1 MANEIYI
8 TAYEDSLSLDGSVIS
23 AVSDS
28 KEYLF
33 DLEDVLKIVILTTD
47 AGPFDEDM
55 WLNIYVGDDVI
66 FIPSGHRCYESFLF
80 DQIGKVL
87 PIDYKNIIEA
97 SACTT
102 DKEFVLYERED
113 SEKYRAPAEEGKRK
127 NGINIFKDKDGVK
140 ISGSIDL
147 GYIGTFKDSQIELN
161 DTLEDIREWD
171 IVTEHLDED
180 CSDDELIA
188 FLNRYFNDFVKKI
201 ERNIDNING
210 TFLLYT
216 LTDMD
221 VNEIDFMVI
230 DELFIEEK
238 LLYGNEEDIAEIYNP
253 VRTGLNTLS
262 AYLETPNDGSIPKGH
277 IESVLRS
284 FYPMF
289 DFDCFIANIIPEY
302 IGLGDGEISFQCSDN
317 FDCLILCGA
326 YAVLDEELS
335 ISDWHNY

>member
-55 WLNIYVGDDVI
+55 WLKVYAGGDVI

-87 PIDYKNIIEA
+87 PIDHKNIIEA

-113 SEKYRAPAEEGKRK
+113 SEKYRAPAEEGNRK

-147 GYIGTFKDSQIELN
+147 GYIGTFKDSQIELDN
-161 DTLEDIREWD
+161 TLEDIDLAKLKTASGCGIR
-171 IVTEHLDED
+171 IKVRNSPRTNFRLDYAQSNE
-180 CSDDELIA
+180 SNGFYFTLMEA
-188 FLNRYFNDFVKKI
+188 F
-201 ERNIDNING
+201 
-210 TFLLYT
+210 
-216 LTDMD
+216 
-221 VNEIDFMVI
+221 
-230 DELFIEEK
+230 
-238 LLYGNEEDIAEIYNP
+238 
-253 VRTGLNTLS
+253 
-262 AYLETPNDGSIPKGH
+262 
-277 IESVLRS
+277 
-284 FYPMF
+284 
-289 DFDCFIANIIPEY
+289 
-302 IGLGDGEISFQCSDN
+302 
-317 FDCLILCGA
+317 
-326 YAVLDEELS
+326 
-335 ISDWHNY
+335 